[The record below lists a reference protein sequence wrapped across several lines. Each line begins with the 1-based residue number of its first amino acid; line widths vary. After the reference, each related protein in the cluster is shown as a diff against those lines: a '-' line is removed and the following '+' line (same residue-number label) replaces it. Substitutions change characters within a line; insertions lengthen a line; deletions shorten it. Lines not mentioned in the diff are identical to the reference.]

1 MNHLK
6 RGRCII
12 LNYKQFHSPDLNER
26 KGTDKD
32 ANDLLKTFTALN
44 FDVVPYQNRSYSE
57 TMKIFYEGN
66 NIYFIVLFSIYLNN
80 FIVNCVESKRDHS
93 DHDCFVVC
101 ILSHGTNGSMY
112 FCTLSIVILLYS

>member
-1 MNHLK
+1 MDHPK

-12 LNYKQFHSPDLNER
+12 LNYEKFDSPDLKER

-66 NIYFIVLFSIYLNN
+66 NIYFIVFYLF
-80 FIVNCVESKRDHS
+80 K
-93 DHDCFVVC
+93 
-101 ILSHGTNGSMY
+101 
-112 FCTLSIVILLYS
+112 